1 MQANEKKR
9 PKDEKDIA
17 HRLRPFARL
26 QTSEDY
32 EAFVA
37 DTIWEAML
45 RKRIQ
50 ELQHYRR
57 MGLTNAADIEKYELD
72 VAKRV
77 SHAQVATL
85 MLLMTVRLVG
95 SSQGE
100 RRKGLLSC

>member
-32 EAFVA
+32 EAYVA

-57 MGLTNAADIEKYELD
+57 RGLTNAADIEKYELD

-77 SHAQVATL
+77 SHTSTCIVSAV
-85 MLLMTVRLVG
+85 
-95 SSQGE
+95 
-100 RRKGLLSC
+100 C